1 MAQSNI
7 DIIIQAQDKTAT
19 AFNSAQGGLSG
30 FKDRIDSMQPAFQNM
45 AKVGTVAFA
54 AIAGVA
60 VTSFNA
66 FSEAEAQTAVSTKSL
81 ENTITAMTDKQ
92 RLLYAETGKT
102 SDVLKEVSEAMG
114 IAGKSAVKM
123 GFDDETAANS
133 FARLFAVTKDSEQA
147 NKELSVAMDLA
158 RSKGISL
165 EDATQKLIM
174 VHSGS
179 TKELKLM
186 GLAVDENAT
195 AMQNLDSIAA
205 QASGSAEAFA
215 NTTAGATQTL
225 QVTLGNLQESIGG
238 ALAPAVAK
246 LLEKVTP
253 MIEKFATW
261 AENNPDLL
269 AKIILVAG
277 AIAGLVTVVGLLG
290 MALPAVIA
298 GFALLTGPIGL
309 VIAIIGVLMFTVMQ
323 VVKIFQILRDDGD
336 LIWLGIQ
343 TMVTEKIEAI
353 KAVIAKVTA
362 VIKEAWIST
371 WTSIKTFFVGIWTGI
386 ADAAKAAMDKVKA
399 YIDPVLKTIEKALN
413 KLQEIGGAVTGGIK
427 KAVSKVVN
435 VDDAVISPSGTVVS
449 THPDDYLIATKDPSS
464 LGGGGG
470 TFNININGAIFTQD
484 AARTLGDLIIGDL
497 NMQMRGS

>member
-215 NTTAGATQTL
+215 NTTAGA
-225 QVTLGNLQESIGG
+225 
-238 ALAPAVAK
+238 
-246 LLEKVTP
+246 
-253 MIEKFATW
+253 
-261 AENNPDLL
+261 
-269 AKIILVAG
+269 
-277 AIAGLVTVVGLLG
+277 
-290 MALPAVIA
+290 
-298 GFALLTGPIGL
+298 
-309 VIAIIGVLMFTVMQ
+309 
-323 VVKIFQILRDDGD
+323 
-336 LIWLGIQ
+336 
-343 TMVTEKIEAI
+343 
-353 KAVIAKVTA
+353 
-362 VIKEAWIST
+362 
-371 WTSIKTFFVGIWTGI
+371 
-386 ADAAKAAMDKVKA
+386 
-399 YIDPVLKTIEKALN
+399 
-413 KLQEIGGAVTGGIK
+413 
-427 KAVSKVVN
+427 
-435 VDDAVISPSGTVVS
+435 
-449 THPDDYLIATKDPSS
+449 S
-464 LGGGGG
+464 LS
-470 TFNININGAIFTQD
+470 F
-484 AARTLGDLIIGDL
+484 
-497 NMQMRGS
+497 